1 MSMTDWFNLI
11 VAIGTIALA
20 VVASVYLH
28 YKAKIDTKTAAGKAF
43 DTIGKLA
50 VWAVNEAEFS
60 GMAGDQKR
68 EYAAEVI
75 TEQLQRKGITGIT
88 KSTVYGAIQAAWAAA
103 DFNHGETTK
112 TEEKPA
118 DSQNAVSGDSASRL
132 AMDDAP
138 VAAEVK
144 NNG

>member
-1 MSMTDWFNLI
+1 MTAKDWFDVIFAL
-11 VAIGTIALA
+11 GTIALA
-20 VVASVYLH
+20 VIASLYLR

-60 GMAGDQKR
+60 GMAGDEKR

-75 TEQLQRKGITGIT
+75 TEQLKRKGITGIT
-88 KSTVYGAIQAAWAAA
+88 QSTVYGAIQAAWAAA
-103 DFNHGETTK
+103 DFNHEETANEAPK
-112 TEEKPA
+112 AVEAP
-118 DSQNAVSGDSASRL
+118 VSGSKMV
-132 AMDDAP
+132 MDDAP
-138 VAAEVK
+138 VEVK

>member
-1 MSMTDWFNLI
+1 MTAKDWFDVIFAL
-11 VAIGTIALA
+11 GTIALA
-20 VVASVYLH
+20 VIASLYLR

-60 GMAGDQKR
+60 GMAGDEKR
-68 EYAAEVI
+68 EYAADVI

-112 TEEKPA
+112 AEDKLAE
-118 DSQNAVSGDSASRL
+118 SQNVASSDSASRL
-132 AMDDAP
+132 TMDDAP